1 MGRGSHQITAFTMT
15 ILTVTLIVLSFFNTT
30 VSAGKASISG
40 TITDEKTKEPI
51 VNATVT
57 IYYYENITE
66 VTTTKTDSNGYYK
79 ISELSSGDYLVKIQA
94 NEYRNESIKIKL
106 KTDQFGVSDTY
117 ELNVHLSPI
126 SDNGGGG
133 NVSWVTFLL
142 GFFQIGIIITILMVI
157 SLVMYSKIKRE
168 NLLKNAV
175 RKQIFEYIKENPGI
189 HYRAILNGLDLP
201 IGVLSY
207 HLNRLEKAQFVKS
220 RQDGM
225 FRRFYMRGPKTEVQF
240 FLSEI
245 QESILNVIKKNLGI
259 SQSKIGEKINVS
271 RKVVNYHVN
280 ILSQAGLIFVETR
293 GRETA
298 CYPIELKT
306 RPVEIE

>member
-1 MGRGSHQITAFTMT
+1 VYQYLLINCSKYEILKGRLSMGRGSHQITAFTMT

-30 VSAGKASISG
+30 VSADLVSITG

-57 IYYYENITE
+57 IYYYENMTE
-66 VTTTKTDSNGYYK
+66 VTTTITDSNGYYK

-175 RKQIFEYIKENPGI
+175 RKQIFEYIKENPGT
-189 HYRAILNGLDLP
+189 HFRAIKNALNLET
-201 IGVLSY
+201 GVLQY
-207 HLNRLEKAQFVKS
+207 HIDILMGNKRIKFSMEELRKIVSGVMNESVLFEYQGDRTKEEGSTPDEFDVKMKELEKGV
-220 RQDGM
+220 
-225 FRRFYMRGPKTEVQF
+225 RRR
-240 FLSEI
+240 
-245 QESILNVIKKNLGI
+245 
-259 SQSKIGEKINVS
+259 
-271 RKVVNYHVN
+271 R
-280 ILSQAGLIFVETR
+280 
-293 GRETA
+293 
-298 CYPIELKT
+298 
-306 RPVEIE
+306 